1 MKVVDLHPDDLLD
14 KEARGELTEIE
25 RTRLETHLARC
36 ETCRFEREVRDDFA
50 EELFMAEEEEV
61 PSQRLPPLV
70 SQPEQLDQPA
80 PLDPELEEEVKVVER
95 RISTRP
101 GRIRKNLRVALLVA
115 AAVMIGSAATASSVG
130 GRVWAQ
136 VASALSLE
144 TTSVEVAAPP
154 TATVVASHAPPQ
166 KRVVAPEPTSLVVPE
181 TSSVPPESPMV
192 PVALAT
198 PIETPASLFDAANKA
213 RNAGDYGRAIT
224 LHRKLET
231 TFPHSRE
238 AQASYATLGRLL
250 LDRGDA
256 MGALQ
261 AFDAYKAPGPLD
273 EAVLVGRATALE
285 RLGREGEARNTWTQL
300 LRDFPDTPYREHA
313 ESRLK
318 KP

>member
-25 RTRLETHLARC
+25 RTRLEAHLERC
-36 ETCRFEREVRDDFA
+36 ETCRFELEVRDDFA

-61 PSQRLPPLV
+61 PSQRLLPLV
-70 SQPEQLDQPA
+70 EPFAEPA
-80 PLDPELEEEVKVVER
+80 VLEAPPDAKLEAEPHVEKRVSSRPARVR
-95 RISTRP
+95 R
-101 GRIRKNLRVALLVA
+101 NLRVALLVA
-115 AAVMIGSAATASSVG
+115 AALMIGSAATASSMG
-130 GRVWAQ
+130 GRVWAH

-144 TTSVEVAAPP
+144 STSVEVSTPP
-154 TATVVASHAPPQ
+154 TATAIATHPA
-166 KRVVAPEPTSLVVPE
+166 RIVAPEPTALVVPE
-181 TSSVPPESPMV
+181 TSAAPEAPVV
-192 PVALAT
+192 PVAFAV
-198 PIETPASLFDAANKA
+198 PAETPATLFDSANKA

-231 TFPHSRE
+231 TFPQSRE
-238 AQASYATLGRLL
+238 AHTSYATLGRLL

-261 AFDAYKAPGPLD
+261 AFDAYQAKGPGPLD

-285 RLGREGEARNTWTQL
+285 RLGRDGDARATWTQL